1 MNSAKIRLSSP
12 AFADGQP
19 IPKRHTGEGEDLS
32 PPLAW
37 SELPEGT
44 RELVLICDDPNAPAA
59 EPWVHWVLYK
69 IAPDVA
75 GLPEGITKEKRPAQP
90 PGAVQGR
97 NSWTTG
103 QTIGYRGPMPPV
115 GHGVHRYYFRLY
127 ALNTR
132 LTVESGLTKK
142 AILNEMGRHILGE
155 GQLMGTYQR

>member
-1 MNSAKIRLSSP
+1 MASRFRNATRGKARI
-12 AFADGQP
+12 
-19 IPKRHTGEGEDLS
+19 LS

-75 GLPEGITKEKRPAQP
+75 GLPEGITKEKRPAKP